1 MKEAPTVASRGV
13 SWDLDCLVP
22 DWALLERPSA
32 MIGLLAGRS
41 AIKE

>member
-1 MKEAPTVASRGV
+1 MASRGV

-22 DWALLERPSA
+22 DWALVERPSA

-41 AIKE
+41 ATKE